1 MTREVQAPLVTVEVD
16 GQRVEVPEPST
27 VLQAIRAA
35 GKDVPTLCY
44 HPVLE
49 PIGVCRV
56 CVVEVEGSR
65 TLVPACIRRVEP
77 GMRVRTETPRVEL
90 SRRMVVEL
98 LQSSVD
104 TSLAPDV
111 QRYAAE
117 YGARPERWQPFA
129 QEGSRARRAPKVD
142 NDLYVRDL
150 DRCILCYRCV
160 RACGEEV
167 QNSFAIAV
175 AGRGLGARIDP
186 GFDLPLPDS
195 ACVFCG
201 NCVAVCPT
209 EALVPK
215 TQFEMRRAGTWEEGR
230 QQVVT
235 TTCPYCGVGCKLNL
249 HVQDNRIVKVTAPLD
264 DPVTRGF
271 LCVKGRFGWTYVHAG
286 TASGPGSEAEPST
299 PPGNL

>member
-1 MTREVQAPLVTVEVD
+1 MIPQTSPIALEVD
-16 GQRVEVPEPST
+16 GRPVQVPEGST
-27 VLQAIRAA
+27 LLEAIRAV

-49 PIGVCRV
+49 PIGVCRI

-65 TLVPACIRRVEP
+65 TLVPACIRKVES
-77 GMRVRTETPRVEL
+77 GMRVHTDTPRVRL
-90 SRRMVVEL
+90 SRRLVVEL

-111 QRYAAE
+111 HRYAAE
-117 YGARPERWQPFA
+117 YDATPQRWASFRHAEASPRRP
-129 QEGSRARRAPKVD
+129 PKVD

-167 QNSFAIAV
+167 QNTFAIAV
-175 AGRGLGARIDP
+175 AGRGLAAHIDP
-186 GFDLPLPDS
+186 GFDLPLGES

-215 TQFEMRRAGTWEEGR
+215 TQFEMRQAGTWDEAR
-230 QQVVT
+230 QRVVT
-235 TTCPYCGVGCKLNL
+235 TVCPYCGVGCNLEL
-249 HVQDNRIVKVTAPLD
+249 HVQDNHIVKVTAPLA
-264 DPVTRGF
+264 DPITRGF
-271 LCVKGRFGWTYVHAG
+271 LCVKGRFGWSYVHAG
-286 TASGPGSEAEPST
+286 VDPKPDT
-299 PPGNL
+299 P

>member
-1 MTREVQAPLVTVEVD
+1 MTTRVQDGLVTLEVD
-16 GQRVEVPEPST
+16 GQTVEVPEGAT
-27 VLQAIRAA
+27 LLEAIRAL
-35 GKDVPTLCY
+35 GKNIPTLCY

-49 PIGVCRV
+49 PIGVCRI

-65 TLVPACIRRVEP
+65 TLVPACIRKVEP
-77 GMRVRTETPRVEL
+77 GMRVRTDTPRVAV

-117 YGARPERWQPFA
+117 YGTRPERWAPFRTD
-129 QEGSRARRAPKVD
+129 GPPHGRAPKVD
-142 NDLYVRDL
+142 NELYVRDL

-186 GFDLPLPDS
+186 GFDLPLPES

-209 EALVPK
+209 EALAPK
-215 TQFEMRRAGTWEEGR
+215 TQFEMRRAGTWDETR
-230 QQVVT
+230 QRVVT
-235 TTCPYCGVGCKLNL
+235 TVCPYCGVGCTLEL
-249 HVQDNRIVKVTAPLD
+249 HVQDNRIVKVTSPLE
-264 DPVTRGF
+264 DPITRGF
-271 LCVKGRFGWTYVHAG
+271 LCIKGRFGWTYVHAG
-286 TASGPGSEAEPST
+286 VDPKPDVKT
-299 PPGNL
+299 P

>member
-1 MTREVQAPLVTVEVD
+1 MTTEVQTACITLEVD
-16 GQRVEVPEPST
+16 GQPIQVPEGST
-27 VLQAIRAA
+27 LLEAIRAM
-35 GKDVPTLCY
+35 GKDIPTLCY
-44 HPVLE
+44 HPALE
-49 PIGVCRV
+49 PIGVCRI

-77 GMRVRTETPRVEL
+77 GMRVRTDTPRVQL

-98 LQSSVD
+98 LQSAVD

-117 YGARPERWQPFA
+117 YGTSPERWEPFR
-129 QEGSRARRAPKVD
+129 GDGRRAGRAPKID

-160 RACGEEV
+160 RTCGEEV

-175 AGRGLGARIDP
+175 AGRGLAARIDP
-186 GFDLPLPDS
+186 GFDLPLPES

-209 EALVPK
+209 EALVFR
-215 TQFEMRRAGTWEEGR
+215 TQFGMRQAGTWDEER
-230 QQVVT
+230 QRVVT
-235 TTCPYCGVGCKLNL
+235 TVCPYCGVGCQLEL
-249 HVQDNRIVKVTAPLD
+249 HVQDNRIVKVTAPLE
-264 DPVTRGF
+264 DPITRGF
-271 LCVKGRFGWTYVHAG
+271 LCIKGRFGWTYVHAG
-286 TASGPGSEAEPST
+286 VDPEP
-299 PPGNL
+299 

>member
-1 MTREVQAPLVTVEVD
+1 MTTGVQAARVTLEVD
-16 GQRVEVPEPST
+16 GQPVQVPAGTTLLEA
-27 VLQAIRAA
+27 VRAS

-49 PIGVCRV
+49 PIGVCRI

-65 TLVPACIRRVEP
+65 ALVPACIRKAEP
-77 GMRVRTETPRVEL
+77 GMRVRTDTPRVQL

-104 TSLAPDV
+104 THLAPDV
-111 QRYAAE
+111 HRYAAE
-117 YGARPERWQPFA
+117 YGARPERWEPFA
-129 QEGSRARRAPKVD
+129 QDGTRKRRAAKVD

-167 QNSFAIAV
+167 QNTFAIAV
-175 AGRGLGARIDP
+175 AGRGMAARIDP
-186 GFDLPLPDS
+186 GFDLPLPES

-215 TQFEMRRAGTWEEGR
+215 TQFDMRQAGTWDETR
-230 QQVVT
+230 QRVVQT
-235 TTCPYCGVGCKLNL
+235 VCPYCGVGCNVEL
-249 HVQDNRIVKVTAPLD
+249 HVQEGRIVKVTAPLE
-264 DPVTRGF
+264 DPITRGF
-271 LCVKGRFGWTYVHAG
+271 LCVKGRFGWAYVHAG
-286 TASGPGSEAEPST
+286 AGDRSDRS
-299 PPGNL
+299 

>member
-1 MTREVQAPLVTVEVD
+1 MSTQRLLTLEVD
-16 GQRVEVPEPST
+16 GQTVQVQEGST
-27 VLQAIRAA
+27 LLEAVRAA

-44 HPVLE
+44 SPVLQ
-49 PIGVCRV
+49 PIGVCRI

-65 TLVPACIRRVEP
+65 PLVPACIRKVDA
-77 GMRVRTETPRVEL
+77 GMRVRTDTPRVHT

-98 LQSSVD
+98 LQTSAD
-104 TSLAPDV
+104 TTLAPGV
-111 QRYAAE
+111 QHYAAE
-117 YGARPERWQPFA
+117 YGARPQRWEPFR
-129 QEGSRARRAPKVD
+129 QDGARRLPPKVD

-167 QNSFAIAV
+167 QNSFAISV

-215 TQFEMRRAGTWEEGR
+215 TQFDMRRAGTWDESR
-230 QQVVT
+230 QRVVT
-235 TTCPYCGVGCKLNL
+235 TVCPYCGVGCKLEL
-249 HVQDNRIVKVTAPLD
+249 HVQDNRIVRVTAPQD
-264 DPVTRGF
+264 DPITRGF
-271 LCVKGRFGWTYVHAG
+271 LCIKGRFGWAYVHASPG
-286 TASGPGSEAEPST
+286 DPSEGPSDRSI
-299 PPGNL
+299 

>member
-1 MTREVQAPLVTVEVD
+1 MTTEVQAALVQLEVD
-16 GQRVEVPEPST
+16 GQTVAVPEGST
-27 VLQAIRAA
+27 LLEAIRAL

-49 PIGVCRV
+49 PIGVCRI

-65 TLVPACIRRVEP
+65 TLVPACIRKVEP
-77 GMRVRTETPRVEL
+77 GMRVRTDTPRVRL
-90 SRRMVVEL
+90 SRRMVAEL

-111 QRYAAE
+111 QRYAEE
-117 YGARPERWQPFA
+117 YGARPERWARFRP
-129 QEGSRARRAPKVD
+129 EGPPRPRAPKVD
-142 NDLYVRDL
+142 NELYVRDL

-160 RACGEEV
+160 RVCGEEV

-175 AGRGLGARIDP
+175 AGRGLEARIDP
-186 GFDLPLPDS
+186 GFDLPLPES

-215 TQFEMRRAGTWEEGR
+215 TQFEMRRAGTWDETR
-230 QQVVT
+230 QRVVT
-235 TTCPYCGVGCKLNL
+235 TVCPYCGVGCNLEL
-249 HVQDNRIVKVTAPLD
+249 HVQDDRIVKVTAPPD
-264 DPVTRGF
+264 DPITRGF
-271 LCVKGRFGWTYVHAG
+271 LCIKGRFGWTYVHAG
-286 TASGPGSEAEPST
+286 VDPKPEMKT
-299 PPGNL
+299 P

>member
-1 MTREVQAPLVTVEVD
+1 MPEALLTLEVD
-16 GQRVEVPEPST
+16 GQAVRVPEGST
-27 VLQAIRAA
+27 LLEAVRNA

-49 PIGVCRV
+49 PIGVCRI

-65 TLVPACIRRVEP
+65 PLVPACIRRAEA
-77 GMRVRTETPRVEL
+77 GMRVRTDTPRIRL
-90 SRRMVVEL
+90 SRRVVAEL
-98 LQSSVD
+98 LQSSAD
-104 TSLAPDV
+104 ASLAPEL

-117 YGARPERWQPFA
+117 YGARPQRWEPFR
-129 QEGSRARRAPKVD
+129 QDNVSPRPAPKLD
-142 NDLYVRDL
+142 NELYVRDL

-167 QNSFAIAV
+167 QNTFAIAV
-175 AGRGLGARIDP
+175 AGRGIGARIDP
-186 GFDLPLPDS
+186 GFDLPLPQS

-215 TQFEMRRAGTWEEGR
+215 AQFEMRRAGTWDESR
-230 QQVVT
+230 QRVVT
-235 TTCPYCGVGCKLNL
+235 TVCPYCGVGCKLEL
-249 HVQDNRIVKVTAPLD
+249 HVQDNRIVRVTAPLD
-264 DPVTRGF
+264 DPITRGF

-286 TASGPGSEAEPST
+286 SGD
-299 PPGNL
+299 

>member
-1 MTREVQAPLVTVEVD
+1 MVQ
-16 GQRVEVPEPST
+16 VPEGAT
-27 VLQAIRAA
+27 LLEAIRAS

-49 PIGVCRV
+49 PIGVCRI

-65 TLVPACIRRVEP
+65 TLVPACIRRVEA
-77 GMRVRTETPRVEL
+77 GMRVRTDTPRVQL

-98 LQSSVD
+98 LQSSVN

-111 QRYAAE
+111 RRYAAE
-117 YGARPERWQPFA
+117 YGARPERWKPFA
-129 QEGSRARRAPKVD
+129 QDGSRARRAPKVD

-215 TQFEMRRAGTWEEGR
+215 TQFEMRRAGTWDEGR

-235 TTCPYCGVGCKLNL
+235 TVCPYCGVGCKLNL
-249 HVQDNRIVKVTAPLD
+249 HVQDNRIVKVTAPLE
-264 DPVTRGF
+264 DPITRGF
-271 LCVKGRFGWTYVHAG
+271 LCIKGRFGWTYVHAG
-286 TASGPGSEAEPST
+286 VDSRPASEAP
-299 PPGNL
+299 